1 MKERSCRAHHAAAHG
16 SRWQSSF
23 HIIKFLAN
31 GTRASAS
38 SRSSPPCAHKK
49 EVSAKASKFLNASNE
64 LGKLAMRG
72 GYEKCNR
79 FFNTSYCSFD
89 KGRGCSRFP
98 CGYKTKSDSVR
109 AILATLD

>member
-1 MKERSCRAHHAAAHG
+1 
-16 SRWQSSF
+16 
-23 HIIKFLAN
+23 
-31 GTRASAS
+31 
-38 SRSSPPCAHKK
+38 
-49 EVSAKASKFLNASNE
+49 
-64 LGKLAMRG
+64 MRG

-79 FFNTSYCSFD
+79 FFNTGYCSFD